1 MEVVDDHSNHTSG
14 ASLKAG
20 VSPKSGESTVT
31 RHSTAVGTF
40 SVIAEG
46 QHIEPLAF
54 ARWIRQLATLKPEH
68 GVLYRLVQLLEI
80 SSNCTFYARQ
90 YRV

>member
-1 MEVVDDHSNHTSG
+1 MDVVKDHT
-14 ASLKAG
+14 AG
-20 VSPKSGESTVT
+20 VSPKSGESTAT

-54 ARWIRQLATLKPEH
+54 ARWIRQLATLKPED
-68 GVLYRLVQLLEI
+68 GVLYRLVQLLEVFI
-80 SSNCTFYARQ
+80 YCI
-90 YRV
+90 